1 VGLVLRLRRTV
12 SSWMGWCIECTRM
25 SPQYAAFGPV
35 GRRRSVLTPVSLK
48 NLRQFFLAMVRSHA
62 AATFLVYENER
73 YTFKET
79 FDHASRAA
87 SVFRD
92 VYGIHKGDRVAI
104 VMRNYP
110 QVRLVLSSGR
120 AAVRAVS
127 TQRNSSLT
135 CDSIRIT
142 GYFIA
147 KCSARIP
154 QQWIFCYWAC
164 HLLGA
169 VPVLVNA
176 FVPAHVVSHCITLT
190 TCKLIVLDA
199 ERSVLL
205 TPNIAKICT
214 DSGATGV
221 LVVVKKDADEK
232 RGFLKSAF
240 KEGKSWDDV
249 MNDPK
254 HTKIVASQSWKK
266 EPECNFSDDG
276 SIFFTSGTS
285 VPFMP
290 NRKSVRL
297 RPSVQYWIPQRRF
310 NKSAS
315 FNRLRISGP
324 GGPNPQNFTKR
335 RDVLFQ
341 RSTSVTTSFPSK
353 HSPLPRYGWSDH
365 SPRGHHD
372 RRKDGNDAQVER

>member
-1 VGLVLRLRRTV
+1 MLQRRSLSMRTSVTRSKRHLITHRGQPASSATCMAYIRAIESRSLCVIILRYVFSYGRAGARPV
-12 SSWMGWCIECTRM
+12 SS
-25 SPQYAAFGPV
+25 
-35 GRRRSVLTPVSLK
+35 
-48 NLRQFFLAMVRSHA
+48 
-62 AATFLVYENER
+62 
-73 YTFKET
+73 
-79 FDHASRAA
+79 
-87 SVFRD
+87 
-92 VYGIHKGDRVAI
+92 
-104 VMRNYP
+104 
-110 QVRLVLSSGR
+110 
-120 AAVRAVS
+120 
-127 TQRNSSLT
+127 QRNNSLT
-135 CDSIRIT
+135 YDSIRII

-147 KCSARIP
+147 KCSPRSCPTCA

-199 ERSVLL
+199 ERSVRL
-205 TPNIAKICT
+205 TPHITKICT

-221 LVVVKKDADEK
+221 LVVVKKESDEK

-285 VPFMP
+285 VFFHIQSQICAL
-290 NRKSVRL
+290 KAKCSVLDSL
-297 RPSVQYWIPQRRF
+297 R
-310 NKSAS
+310 AS
-315 FNRLRISGP
+315 
-324 GGPNPQNFTKR
+324 
-335 RDVLFQ
+335 
-341 RSTSVTTSFPSK
+341 
-353 HSPLPRYGWSDH
+353 
-365 SPRGHHD
+365 
-372 RRKDGNDAQVER
+372 